1 MNAKGSIYSLLL
13 IAALLTSC
21 TNYEEASKSPAYTR
35 PDQPKKDMLDIH
47 FHAACISEK
56 FGCYISKASRGKY
69 FGIKFK
75 AYLNAFGVTEEI
87 VSKQNDA
94 KIFKKAH
101 LLVKDSRYI
110 SAAVVLAMDGVYDHR
125 GELDTERTQVYFPNE
140 YVARQVN
147 LYENLLFGASIN
159 PDRKNAVKDLFDAKK
174 WGAVLLKWL
183 PCTMLFD
190 PADQK
195 YTEFYRTLVQLKL
208 PLLTHVGT
216 ESSIDNSAHELCDPL
231 RLELPLKL
239 GVTVIAAHMGS
250 RGDYQGQPAYQ
261 RLQSLL
267 KKYPNLYVDN
277 SAILHRN
284 RPADFLTKVNF
295 GERVLYGSD
304 YPVLN
309 VTVFGY
315 ELQMLSRFDQ
325 YLSENWKIFIHGE
338 LTNILDKDVAVK
350 KAMGV
355 PESNFYLYKKLFEI
369 PENKAKSSVV
379 AN

>member
-13 IAALLTSC
+13 IAALLTNC

-94 KIFKKAH
+94 EIFKKAH

-174 WGAVLLKWL
+174 WGAVFLNGY
-183 PCTMLFD
+183 
-190 PADQK
+190 PA
-195 YTEFYRTLVQLKL
+195 
-208 PLLTHVGT
+208 
-216 ESSIDNSAHELCDPL
+216 LC
-231 RLELPLKL
+231 
-239 GVTVIAAHMGS
+239 
-250 RGDYQGQPAYQ
+250 
-261 RLQSLL
+261 
-267 KKYPNLYVDN
+267 
-277 SAILHRN
+277 
-284 RPADFLTKVNF
+284 
-295 GERVLYGSD
+295 
-304 YPVLN
+304 
-309 VTVFGY
+309 
-315 ELQMLSRFDQ
+315 
-325 YLSENWKIFIHGE
+325 YLIPQ
-338 LTNILDKDVAVK
+338 TRNIL
-350 KAMGV
+350 
-355 PESNFYLYKKLFEI
+355 NFTE
-369 PENKAKSSVV
+369 PWWS
-379 AN
+379 